1 MGLSNVISGAAV
13 FLTGLLPLNCHHA
26 APQTKGASPAA
37 TATATN
43 SLHNLGEL
51 ALTNHFETCVQ
62 LGGGMDCIF
71 LPKILDSH
79 NVELTLSLETLS
91 PDGKTRDLTV
101 KQVTTKDGKP
111 FEVAMGDFQLSLT
124 PMMASE

>member
-13 FLTGLLPLNCHHA
+13 FLTGLLPLSCHHS